1 MKAGGLR
8 FRLRESDCFKES
20 EMRRSGVLLMPAL
33 ISLGA
38 CASTPQAVMNPPLAG
53 SPETIAVSVGPC
65 FGFCPVYDV
74 MLSPNGDVHFS
85 GKRHTAKVGDR
96 DRRSSPEVYRAVAG
110 DLASFRPANGTT
122 ERVPCTAAISDTS
135 SYTITWTAADGRRT
149 VATHQRGCS
158 GGPGHV
164 LDSILASLPK
174 RLGIAAWAQQTTR
187 PGSSRG

>member
-1 MKAGGLR
+1 MKADGLR
-8 FRLRESDCFKES
+8 FRLEES
-20 EMRRSGVLLMPAL
+20 EFPMESKLRRSRVLSMPAL

-38 CASTPQAVMNPPLAG
+38 CASTPQVVMNPPLAG

-74 MLSPNGDVHFS
+74 ALSPNGDVHFS
-85 GKRHTAKVGDR
+85 GKRHTAEVGDR

-110 DLASFRPANGTT
+110 DLAAFRPADGTT

-135 SYTITWTAADGRRT
+135 SYTITWITADGRRT

-158 GGPGHV
+158 GGPGHE
-164 LDSILASLPK
+164 LDSVLASLPK

>member
-1 MKAGGLR
+1 
-8 FRLRESDCFKES
+8 
-20 EMRRSGVLLMPAL
+20 MRRSGVLLMPAL
-33 ISLGA
+33 MPLGA
-38 CASTPQAVMNPPLAG
+38 CVSTAQLVTNPPLAG
-53 SPETIAVSVGPC
+53 SPETITVSVGPC

-74 MLSPNGDVHFS
+74 MLSSNGAVHFS
-85 GKRHTAKVGDR
+85 GKRHTAEVGDR
-96 DRRSSPEVYRAVAG
+96 DRRSSPEVYRAVVG
-110 DLASFRPANGTT
+110 DLAAFRPADGTT

-135 SYTITWTAADGRRT
+135 SYTITWATADGHRT

-164 LDSILASLPK
+164 LDNILASLPK